1 MSTISEAADKLEEF
15 YKQWSFDSGQAG
27 FLMPKARFADST
39 SRNYNLKNGS
49 IRKFLQY
56 EKQTL
61 GINLGFTV
69 NAEPA
74 TAKKVTRWFAAR
86 NGDLSQPVRFGETVA
101 IGYGTEPSFV
111 YYKTRDFGINLDW
124 SKGAKYEW
132 KILGGKV
139 GQPVDQRKYW
149 ALYNTVAKEPR
160 LYFDRSG
167 PTGDIGWPSSKT
179 WGQQLKELGIEL
191 AEKAAQEAAK
201 AAVQALLAA

>member
-1 MSTISEAADKLEEF
+1 MSTIDEASGKLEAF
-15 YKQWSFDSGQAG
+15 YKQWSIGSDQTG
-27 FLMPKARFADST
+27 FLLPKARFADSA
-39 SRNYNLKNGS
+39 SRNYSIKNAT

-61 GINLGFTV
+61 GINLGFTT
-69 NAEPA
+69 NAEPE
-74 TAKKVTRWFAAR
+74 TGKKVSRWFFAR
-86 NGDLSQPVRFGETVA
+86 NGSQTQPVKFGETVA
-101 IGYGTEPSFV
+101 MGYGTDPSFI
-111 YYKTRDFGINLDW
+111 YYKSRDFGVNLDW
-124 SKGAKYEW
+124 SSAPKYEW
-132 KILGGKV
+132 KILGGKI
-139 GQPVDQRKYW
+139 GQPVDLRKYW
-149 ALYNTVAKEPR
+149 ALYNTVDKEPL